1 MKRIL
6 CAAVAVALAW
16 AAPTLLAQETK
27 THSESVSKSG
37 DTKVKTETV
46 TGTVKEYDAGKK
58 IKISGPGDKTYSFD
72 LDTNAHVEGTIAVGQ
87 RAKVVYTKTD
97 GVERVTVISW
107 APPEAAAA
115 VSEPKSESKAHM
127 ESTTK
132 QTSPEGT
139 TKIKSESVIGKVKEF
154 EAGKKIVVT
163 GPKNKDYKFELDE
176 GVSMSGPVSVGE
188 RVKVTYTKSD
198 GREKVTVVAPYKGK
212 G

>member
-1 MKRIL
+1 
-6 CAAVAVALAW
+6 
-16 AAPTLLAQETK
+16 
-27 THSESVSKSG
+27 VSKSG
-37 DTKVKTETV
+37 DTTVKTETV

-58 IKISGPGDKTYSFD
+58 IKISGPNDKSYSFD
-72 LDTNAHVEGTIAVGQ
+72 LDTNAKVEGTIVVGQ
-87 RAKVVYTKTD
+87 RAKVRYTKTN

-115 VSEPKSESKAHM
+115 VSEAKPESKAHM

-139 TKIKSESVIGKVKEF
+139 TKIKSESVIGTVKEF

-163 GPKNKDYKFELDE
+163 GPKNKDYSFELDE
-176 GVSMSGPVSVGE
+176 AVSMSGPVAVGE
-188 RVKVTYTKSD
+188 RVKVTYTKAD
-198 GREKVTVVAPYKGK
+198 GREKVTVVSPYKGK